1 MMTWFPKLTE
11 SPLKKVG
18 TILKQDQTKSN
29 AERDIEND
37 EQEASNSETANST
50 DKKKKDGLLD
60 IYV

>member
-1 MMTWFPKLTE
+1 MTWFPKLTE
-11 SPLKKVG
+11 APLKKVG
-18 TILKQDQTKSN
+18 TILKQDATKSN

-37 EQEASNSETANST
+37 EQEASNNETANST